1 MNFEVRWKRA
11 ARDELTKL
19 WLDAQPAT
27 RKSITKASHQLDYEL
42 QYAPDTKGESRDKG
56 RRIFHVSPLGV
67 IFRVDE
73 EAQRVFILHVW
84 LFRA

>member
-27 RKSITKASHQLDYEL
+27 RKAITQASHQIDCEL
-42 QYAPDTKGESRDKG
+42 QYAPEQKGNRAT
-56 RRIFHVSPLGV
+56 
-67 IFRVDE
+67 RV
-73 EAQRVFILHVW
+73 AAF
-84 LFRA
+84 FT